1 MELRSCTQLHFIQAI
16 RAGLVEKILN
26 VNTCGR
32 PALRLK
38 KLEDIYE
45 SEDAKKRDSLSTVK
59 PEDSFAHMVFD
70 SNLVKTESPD
80 PPVMERD
87 TEKRGSNMDTSYCN
101 SDDDEEGSDDGQTL
115 KQLKEQCKMKK
126 RKALHSLC
134 SSPKEDYTDLHP
146 EEDECDLEEP
156 ISSWKSKISK
166 NQRGKK
172 KSAKKSSSSSPQTE
186 VSVKSDEIST
196 ADDSMQ
202 HSPCLPVHL
211 SVKVEDP
218 QTEYTE
224 CSDITS
230 SSDDTSHLCAEQEIC
245 DVNPDL
251 ESAAKV
257 SFTEEES
264 DSCTVNEVCFDHLE
278 HVEPNYLHPPIGEE
292 TMDAENLRKPCQR
305 SLVFPTSEDKEEG
318 HIVHPLLEESSLE
331 TNFLVND
338 HGSDTSNYVQSNS
351 SVHEISRQTSH
362 ACGIQVPDMAMDSNL
377 CCMKPESACDPCNLE
392 DGINESLPSNLEMDS
407 LSSSFGNHCTSWS
420 SIHCS
425 SPEIVL
431 LSADDDVVATDKPPL
446 ISVSG
451 DAARDCLSPHK
462 SPVDFEVDSPTRE
475 EKQPLRSAPV
485 DLESN
490 SPEKDHQ
497 CDDAYKSLPVI
508 NINYPLE
515 QCHPPERLLSTRK
528 AISPTSQEK
537 LCKAMKGVEL
547 DGRIDHYKCKD
558 KLQFTEDTQ
567 DDPTSAG
574 PDTVVEVDAK
584 LVGLGEVT
592 RTFDAISTRQLT
604 KKPRN
609 DRKGSPPKGFC
620 RNPHLSRSLPHA
632 STAAT
637 SIQSCSERAIAFSQ
651 RQMHDIEG
659 LATMLT
665 QELKFMKAIVEEKAH
680 SEASPTASSKYD
692 ADELLQ
698 VKTAINRATKAE
710 ETTKKWLSMMTR
722 DCNRFCKLMKL
733 NEKGEIASGNA
744 IHKERK
750 KITFADEAGGVLCH
764 VKFIED
770 SIDSLDSK
778 S

>member
-1 MELRSCTQLHFIQAI
+1 MKLRSCTQLHFIQAI

-32 PALRLK
+32 PALRFK

-45 SEDAKKRDSLSTVK
+45 CEDAKKRDSLSTVK
-59 PEDSFAHMVFD
+59 PEDSCAHMVFD
-70 SNLVKTESPD
+70 SNMVKTESPD

-101 SDDDEEGSDDGQTL
+101 SDDDEEGTDGQTL
-115 KQLKEQCKMKK
+115 KQLKEQCKTKK

-134 SSPKEDYTDLHP
+134 SSPKEDYTDWHP

-172 KSAKKSSSSSPQTE
+172 KSAKKCSSSSPQTE

-196 ADDSMQ
+196 AEDSMQ
-202 HSPCLPVHL
+202 HSPCLPVRL
-211 SVKVEDP
+211 SVEVEDP
-218 QTEYTE
+218 QTE

-230 SSDDTSHLCAEQEIC
+230 SSDDTVHLCAEQEIC

-251 ESAAKV
+251 ESAAKI

-278 HVEPNYLHPPIGEE
+278 HVEPNYLLPPIGEE

-362 ACGIQVPDMAMDSNL
+362 ACGVQVPDMAMDSNL

-392 DGINESLPSNLEMDS
+392 DDINESLPSNLEVDS
-407 LSSSFGNHCTSWS
+407 LSSSFGNHSTSWS

-475 EKQPLRSAPV
+475 EKQPLRSAPD

-490 SPEKDHQ
+490 SPEKDHR
-497 CDDAYKSLPVI
+497 CDDADKSLPVI
-508 NINYPLE
+508 KINDPLE

-528 AISPTSQEK
+528 VVNI
-537 LCKAMKGVEL
+537 LCSVALVIMFYSVEGCMVKCLLFSGHFSNFSGKAMSSYERCGVGWT
-547 DGRIDHYKCKD
+547 DRP
-558 KLQFTEDTQ
+558 LQ
-567 DDPTSAG
+567 
-574 PDTVVEVDAK
+574 
-584 LVGLGEVT
+584 
-592 RTFDAISTRQLT
+592 
-604 KKPRN
+604 
-609 DRKGSPPKGFC
+609 
-620 RNPHLSRSLPHA
+620 
-632 STAAT
+632 
-637 SIQSCSERAIAFSQ
+637 
-651 RQMHDIEG
+651 
-659 LATMLT
+659 
-665 QELKFMKAIVEEKAH
+665 
-680 SEASPTASSKYD
+680 
-692 ADELLQ
+692 
-698 VKTAINRATKAE
+698 
-710 ETTKKWLSMMTR
+710 
-722 DCNRFCKLMKL
+722 
-733 NEKGEIASGNA
+733 
-744 IHKERK
+744 
-750 KITFADEAGGVLCH
+750 
-764 VKFIED
+764 
-770 SIDSLDSK
+770 
-778 S
+778 